1 MQWRHFYLA
10 KASMIK
16 RLYIKNYGII
26 REHEIKFVS
35 GLTVITGE
43 TGAGKSILLGALG
56 LVSGD
61 RADSQVLF
69 DPEEK
74 CICEA
79 EFEVQNEELQ
89 QWLLEEGFDDEPTI
103 LIRREIASNGKSRAF
118 INDSPASV
126 QQLRLLSNWLI
137 DISGQHESR
146 EMNTMR
152 FQFDFIDTLSGTLE
166 LATKYQLL
174 FNSRQQIR
182 QKLQRLQEAE
192 SNRLQQ
198 LDLDQFLL
206 QELEQAEVKHADEL
220 TALEQKLEI
229 AENALQLRQLLEGLG
244 YQLAERENS
253 VIAQLQQL
261 AASLAAYRRLH
272 PEIERAYDVLHG
284 TQIDLTELSRD
295 TSRMAELF
303 ESDEASLAMMRQRV
317 DLLQRLLHKH
327 RVVDLDSLIK
337 KMAEIDERVQMLGRA
352 GEESLSLEK
361 ELHQTEQQLHRWAQ
375 ELSEKRIAASPN
387 IEKQLGL
394 LLPQVGLVHARFNIQ
409 LEHENELLSGRQGYN
424 RMKLLFSANLGSNLN
439 ELHKVASGGELSRL
453 MLCLKSLLHEY
464 AQLPTIVFDEI
475 DTGISGETAL
485 QVGKVLRSLANNH
498 QVILITHLPQIAAR
512 GDVHLFISKKTEGQ
526 RTVSNVESLDYESRI
541 RSIAKMIAGDKAGEA
556 AILQARELLA

>member
-1 MQWRHFYLA
+1 M
-10 KASMIK
+10 
-16 RLYIKNYGII
+16 
-26 REHEIKFVS
+26 
-35 GLTVITGE
+35 TVITGE

-69 DPEEK
+69 DPQEK

-79 EFEVQNEELQ
+79 EFELANEELQ
-89 QWLLEEGFDDEPTI
+89 HWLSSEGFDEEPT
-103 LIRREIASNGKSRAF
+103 LLVRREIAANGKSRAF

-126 QQLRLLSNWLI
+126 HQLRTLSEWLI

-146 EMNTMR
+146 EMNTSR
-152 FQFDFIDTLSGTLE
+152 FQFDFIDTLSGTSE
-166 LATKYQLL
+166 LAAKYQQL
-174 FNSRQQIR
+174 FNTRQQLR
-182 QKLQRLQEAE
+182 HKLQRLQEAE

-206 QELEQAEVKHADEL
+206 HELEQAEIKQADEL
-220 TALEQKLEI
+220 SALEQKLEI
-229 AENALQLRQLLEGLG
+229 AENSLQLRQLLEGLG
-244 YQLAERENS
+244 YQLAEREES
-253 VIAQLQQL
+253 VIVQLQQL
-261 AASLAAYRRLH
+261 AASLSAFKRLH
-272 PEIERAYDVLHG
+272 PEIERAYEVLHSA
-284 TQIDLTELSRD
+284 QIELTELSRD

-303 ESDEASLAMMRQRV
+303 ESDAAALAMMRQRV

-327 RVVDLDSLIK
+327 RVVDLEALLARII
-337 KMAEIDERVQMLGRA
+337 EIDERVQMLSRA

-361 ELHQTEQQLHRWAQ
+361 ELQSTEQQLHSWAE
-375 ELSEKRIAASPN
+375 ELSQKRLAAIPN
-387 IEKQLGL
+387 IEKQLGA
-394 LLPQVGLVHARFNIQ
+394 LLPQVGMIHARFSIQ
-409 LEHENELLSGRQGYN
+409 LDNDKELLSGRQGYN
-424 RMKLLFSANLGSNLN
+424 RLKLLFSANQGSAMN
-439 ELHKVASGGELSRL
+439 ELQKVASGGELSRL
-453 MLCLKSLLHEY
+453 MLCLKSLLHEH

-512 GDVHLFISKKTEGQ
+512 GDTHLFISKKTEGQ
-526 RTVSNVESLDYESRI
+526 RTVSRVEVLDYESRTLT
-541 RSIAKMIAGDKAGEA
+541 IARMIAGDQAGEA

>member
-1 MQWRHFYLA
+1 
-10 KASMIK
+10 MIK
-16 RLYIKNYGII
+16 RLYIRNYGII
-26 REHEIKFVS
+26 REHEITF
-35 GLTVITGE
+35 GEGMTVITGE

-56 LVSGD
+56 LISGD

-69 DPEEK
+69 DPNEK

-79 EFEVQNEELQ
+79 EFEVHSADMT
-89 QWLLEEGFDDEPTI
+89 QWLETEGFDQEPS
-103 LIRREIASNGKSRAF
+103 LLVRREIASNGKSRAF

-126 QQLRLLSNWLI
+126 QQLRELSEWLI

-146 EMNTMR
+146 EMNTSR
-152 FQFDFIDTLSGTLE
+152 FQFDFLDTLSGTSE
-166 LATKYQLL
+166 LAGQYQQLY
-174 FNSRQQIR
+174 SHRQQLR

-192 SNRLQQ
+192 ASRLQQ

-206 QELEQAEVKHADEL
+206 QELEQAEIHQPDEL

-244 YQLAERENS
+244 YQLAEREES

-261 AASLAAYRRLH
+261 SASLSGYRRLH
-272 PEIERAYDVLHG
+272 PEIDRAYEVLHN
-284 TQIDLTELSRD
+284 TQIELTELSRD

-303 ESDEASLAMMRQRV
+303 ETDAASLALMRQRV

-327 RVVDLDSLIK
+327 RLSDLPALIIR
-337 KMAEIDERVQMLGRA
+337 MQEIDERVKSLSRA
-352 GEESLSLEK
+352 GKETLAIEQELNQAEK
-361 ELHQTEQQLHRWAQ
+361 QLNSWAQ
-375 ELSEKRIAASPN
+375 ELANKRAACIPGT
-387 IEKQLGL
+387 EKQLAA
-394 LLPQVGLVHARFNIQ
+394 LLPQVGLVHGRLQIQ
-409 LEHENELLSGRQGYN
+409 LENTGELLSGRQGYN
-424 RMKLLFSANLGSNLN
+424 RLRLLFSANQGSSLN

-453 MLCLKSLLHEY
+453 MLCLKSLLHEH

-485 QVGKVLRSLANNH
+485 KVGKVLRSLANNH
-498 QVILITHLPQIAAR
+498 QVILITHIPQIASK
-512 GDVHLFISKKTEGQ
+512 GDAHLFISKKTEGQ
-526 RTVSNVESLDYESRI
+526 RTVSRVELLDNEARI
-541 RSIAKMIAGDKAGEA
+541 LAIARMIAGDQAGEA

>member
-1 MQWRHFYLA
+1 
-10 KASMIK
+10 MIK
-16 RLYIKNYGII
+16 RLYIRNYGII
-26 REHEIKFVS
+26 REHEISFGK
-35 GLTVITGE
+35 GMTVITGE

-69 DPEEK
+69 DPQEK

-79 EFEVQNEELQ
+79 EFEVQNAELQ
-89 QWLLEEGFDDEPTI
+89 QWLSEEGFDEDSTI
-103 LIRREIASNGKSRAF
+103 LVRREIASNGKSRAF

-126 QQLRLLSNWLI
+126 QQLRMLSEWLI

-146 EMNTMR
+146 EMNSMR

-166 LATKYQLL
+166 LAAKYQLL

-206 QELEQAEVKHADEL
+206 QELEQAEIKHADEL

-244 YQLAERENS
+244 YQLAEREDS
-253 VIAQLQQL
+253 VIVQLQQL
-261 AASLAAYRRLH
+261 AASLTAYRRLH
-272 PEIERAYDVLHG
+272 PEIERAYEVLHSA
-284 TQIDLTELSRD
+284 QIDLTELSRD

-327 RVVDLDSLIK
+327 RVLDLDALLER
-337 KMAEIDERVQMLGRA
+337 MAEIDERVQMLGRA

-361 ELHQTEQQLHRWAQ
+361 ELHQIEQQLHSWAQ
-375 ELSEKRIAASPN
+375 ELSEKRSAAIPN

-394 LLPQVGLVHARFNIQ
+394 LLPQVGLVHARFSIQ
-409 LEHENELLSGRQGYN
+409 LDHDSELLSGRQGYN
-424 RMKLLFSANLGSNLN
+424 RLKLLFSANLGSNLN
-439 ELHKVASGGELSRL
+439 ELNKVASGGELSRL

-464 AQLPTIVFDEI
+464 AQLPTVVFDEI

-526 RTVSNVESLDYESRI
+526 RTVSSVESLDYESRI
-541 RSIAKMIAGDKAGEA
+541 RSIARMIAGDQAGET